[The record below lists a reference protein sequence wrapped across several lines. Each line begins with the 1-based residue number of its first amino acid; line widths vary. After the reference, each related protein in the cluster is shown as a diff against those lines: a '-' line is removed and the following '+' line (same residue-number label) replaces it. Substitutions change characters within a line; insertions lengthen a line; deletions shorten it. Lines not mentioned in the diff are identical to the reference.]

1 MWAVTGHADVT
12 ALLADPRVGHEFPD
26 VVYQASG
33 EPDAVTGFFRA
44 TVLNR
49 DAPVHTVLRRA
60 MSRLLAP
67 RAVAGLRGR
76 VDELVGELF
85 TAMDG
90 DADLVTGLAA
100 PLPVTVA
107 AELLG
112 IPAAD
117 RDLVRPYAMTLARP
131 SAPASGWR
139 ATGTPPPPR

>member
-1 MWAVTGHADVT
+1 MRVRYDATAIAGLDDPYPAYAALREAGPVVPAGPGVWAVTGHADVT

-67 RAVAGLRGR
+67 GPWPGC
-76 VDELVGELF
+76 
-85 TAMDG
+85 
-90 DADLVTGLAA
+90 
-100 PLPVTVA
+100 VA
-107 AELLG
+107 AS
-112 IPAAD
+112 
-117 RDLVRPYAMTLARP
+117 TNW
-131 SAPASGWR
+131 SASCSPRW
-139 ATGTPPPPR
+139 TGTPTWSPGWPRRCR